1 MILFKYKYKIK
12 NKFFVIKTRF
22 YPYADKQN
30 VTITVQA
37 MVYKS
42 FKLQQQYDA
51 GITIADDVYCNDNK
65 YVFLQNFFLHASDN
79 IGITFYHRVRPY
91 FKSFTYLQSQMVGK
105 VQ

>member
-1 MILFKYKYKIK
+1 
-12 NKFFVIKTRF
+12 
-22 YPYADKQN
+22 
-30 VTITVQA
+30 

-51 GITIADDVYCNDNK
+51 GITIADDMYCNDNN
-65 YVFLQNFFLHASDN
+65 YVISSKLFLHASDN